1 MGFGGKGKGGDD
13 WMWQMMS
20 MMMGGGKGKGGK
32 LAFSNNPAKR
42 VPPPRKVFIGGFPEL
57 GSENLSTELNKKLQ
71 EHCNQAG
78 KCTYAEVGRKGSGV
92 ACFSTD
98 AEAET
103 AVAMLNGSVFEGNV
117 LEVGAWA
124 KKKYNEDGAGKGW

>member
-1 MGFGGKGKGGDD
+1 MMMMMSMMGGKGKG
-13 WMWQMMS
+13 
-20 MMMGGGKGKGGK
+20 KGKW
-32 LAFSNNPAKR
+32 SDNQAKR
-42 VPPPRKVFIGGFPEL
+42 ARPSQKVFIGGLPER

-78 KCTYAEVGRKGSGV
+78 KCTYAEIGRKGSGV

-103 AVAMLNGSVFEGNV
+103 AVAMLNGSAFEGNV
-117 LEVGAWA
+117 LEVSAWGGNY
-124 KKKYNEDGAGKGW
+124 KKNSEA

>member
-1 MGFGGKGKGGDD
+1 M
-13 WMWQMMS
+13 

-103 AVAMLNGSVFEGNV
+103 AVAMLNGAAASEATPLRVTLWLELLRMSVDLAIEEE
-117 LEVGAWA
+117 LM
-124 KKKYNEDGAGKGW
+124 